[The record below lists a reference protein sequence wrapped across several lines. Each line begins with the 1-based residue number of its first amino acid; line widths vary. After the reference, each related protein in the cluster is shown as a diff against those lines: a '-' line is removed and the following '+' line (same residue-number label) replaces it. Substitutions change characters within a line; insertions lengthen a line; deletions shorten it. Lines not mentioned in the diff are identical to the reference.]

1 MLLPQNTVQLL
12 SSFFFL
18 IAYLVFDL
26 ENREK
31 LKKKRIDFGFSRPW
45 RLISCWKSLL
55 LILCESGSFQ
65 QCNDYPNLY
74 LLGGE
79 STLNKTK
86 IAMLAQ
92 SIKSSSI

>member
-31 LKKKRIDFGFSRPW
+31 LKKKRIDFGFSRP
-45 RLISCWKSLL
+45 
-55 LILCESGSFQ
+55 
-65 QCNDYPNLY
+65 
-74 LLGGE
+74 
-79 STLNKTK
+79 
-86 IAMLAQ
+86 
-92 SIKSSSI
+92 